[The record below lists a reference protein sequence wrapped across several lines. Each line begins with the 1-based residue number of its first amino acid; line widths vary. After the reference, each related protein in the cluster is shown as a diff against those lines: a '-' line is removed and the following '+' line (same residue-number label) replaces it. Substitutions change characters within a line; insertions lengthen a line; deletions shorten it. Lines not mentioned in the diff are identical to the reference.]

1 MGAELGAC
9 PNPGRFKAGA
19 CINCVRAYTFCFR
32 LYGPPR
38 RLPVPLP
45 KEIDREG
52 IDVEIRLKHVGSGIT
67 RPDCGRDC
75 GLADYADDRRWR
87 HLDTMQFTTELVA
100 AVGLEGLLEL
110 RGASAYP
117 S

>member
-1 MGAELGAC
+1 METLATHYARLLGTDDSWRVEA
-9 PNPGRFKAGA
+9 
-19 CINCVRAYTFCFR
+19 VD
-32 LYGPPR
+32 LWLEDR
-38 RLPVPLP
+38 R
-45 KEIDREG
+45 
-52 IDVEIRLKHVGSGIT
+52 VEIRLKHVGSGIT

-110 RGASAYP
+110 RGASAYT